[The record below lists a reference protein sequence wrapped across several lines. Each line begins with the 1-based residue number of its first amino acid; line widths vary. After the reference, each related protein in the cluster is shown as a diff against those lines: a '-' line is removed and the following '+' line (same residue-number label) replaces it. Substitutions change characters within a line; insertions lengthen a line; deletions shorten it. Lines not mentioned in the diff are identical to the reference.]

1 MACMGL
7 ISVLDKK
14 VSLVGMN
21 VLFFCLWGILLLDL
35 IELITLYST

>member
-21 VLFFCLWGILLLDL
+21 VLFFLSVGNFAVRFN
-35 IELITLYST
+35 